1 MKVIYVAGPYR
12 AKDGKSV
19 LDNILNAKSVARKLW
34 TKGWSVICPHANT
47 AFMDGPDMGHD
58 IFILGDLE
66 LVNRSDA
73 MIMLTGWEQSEGAQM
88 EYSRAVELGMP
99 IYLTIEEVPDAKD

>member
-1 MKVIYVAGPYR
+1 MKVIYVSGKYR
-12 AKDGKSV
+12 ADTTSEIHA
-19 LDNILNAKSVARKLW
+19 NIQHAKSVARALW
-34 TKGWSVICPHANT
+34 KKGYAVICPHANT

-88 EYSRAVELGMP
+88 EYSRAAELGMP